1 MKRIKDI
8 GNLKIKHLSVKY
20 NETNK
25 SLIFDRELKE
35 GSGDSI
41 YGLEVCRSLD
51 LEPAFIKLAT
61 TIRQEILG
69 TNILLKNIRND
80 FDIIYLDPPYNQHG
94 YGNNYYMFNVIIENK
109 EPEEISFISGIPK
122 NWKRSLYN
130 NKKKALSVMEDLIK
144 HSLQKTKYIILS
156 YNNEGIIQ
164 QHEWET
170 LLENYKNVEKKEIV
184 YDTYKGSRNLQ
195 GRDNKVVE
203 IMYKITK

>member
-1 MKRIKDI
+1 
-8 GNLKIKHLSVKY
+8 
-20 NETNK
+20 
-25 SLIFDRELKE
+25 
-35 GSGDSI
+35 
-41 YGLEVCRSLD
+41 
-51 LEPAFIKLAT
+51 
-61 TIRQEILG
+61 
-69 TNILLKNIRND
+69 
-80 FDIIYLDPPYNQHG
+80 
-94 YGNNYYMFNVIIENK
+94 MFNVIIENK